1 MLNLLRADLMRL
13 RREKSFFVG
22 VLAIFVVGLFAVL
35 TTFHDNLVTTGF
47 KTESPDELFFSE
59 SMLIGITSAL
69 FIAFFI
75 GTEYSD
81 GTMRNKLISG
91 HTRASV
97 YFSELITCAVGAL
110 IQHVIYLVTV
120 TLSGSLLLGGMK
132 TPPARLVLITL
143 MSFLA
148 VFALASIF
156 VMLALLIPGKAAIA
170 IILIAALI
178 LLIVPL
184 SAMNKLSE
192 PEFVDI
198 WSISDESGNQSNEQ
212 MPNPLYPRGVW
223 RQIYGFMKNF
233 FPNGQMFQAANLLG
247 GTDDGT
253 VSILPMMSVFMG
265 YSLLIALIST
275 GAGIIVFKRKDL
287 K

>member
-22 VLAIFVVGLFAVL
+22 VLAIFIVGLFAVL
-35 TTFHDNLVTTGF
+35 TTYRENLTTNVFKVT
-47 KTESPDELFFSE
+47 SPDELFFSE

-91 HTRASV
+91 HTRVSV

-120 TLSGSLLLGGMK
+120 TLLGSLLLGEMK
-132 TPPARLVLITL
+132 TPPEQLVLITL

-156 VMLALLIPGKAAIA
+156 VMLALLIPSKAAIA

-178 LLIVPL
+178 LLIIPL
-184 SAMNKLSE
+184 NAMSKLSE
-192 PEFVDI
+192 PEFIDI
-198 WSISDESGNQSNEQ
+198 WSITDEFGNQSNEQ
-212 MPNPLYPRGVW
+212 MPNPLYPRGAL
-223 RQIYGFMKNF
+223 RQIYGFIKNF
-233 FPNGQMFQAANLLG
+233 FPNGQLFQAANLLG
-247 GTDDGT
+247 GTEEGDGN
-253 VSILPMMSVFMG
+253 ILPIMAAFMRC
-265 YSLLIALIST
+265 SLLITLIST

>member
-22 VLAIFVVGLFAVL
+22 VLAIFIVGLFAVF

-47 KTESPDELFFSE
+47 RTESPDELFFSE

-91 HTRASV
+91 HTRVSV

-120 TLSGSLLLGGMK
+120 TLLGSLLLGRMK
-132 TPPARLVLITL
+132 TPPEQLVLITL

-148 VFALASIF
+148 VFALASMF
-156 VMLALLIPGKAAIA
+156 VMLALLIPSKAAIA

-178 LLIVPL
+178 LLIIPL
-184 SAMNKLSE
+184 NAMDELSE
-192 PEFVDI
+192 PEFIDI
-198 WSISDESGNQSNEQ
+198 WSITDESGNQSNEQ

-223 RQIYGFMKNF
+223 RRIYGFMKNF
-233 FPNGQMFQAANLLG
+233 FPNGQLFQAANLLG
-247 GTDDGT
+247 GTEEGDGN
-253 VSILPMMSVFMG
+253 ILPIMAAFMCC
-265 YSLLIALIST
+265 SLLITLIST